1 MQFPGMS
8 TEPVRVS
15 LEVTWW
21 PASGDWSI
29 ARRGW
34 RRDHDNSWRLEEMA
48 TSGTPLSLSEVVT
61 RLQHAVDALVAEIEA
76 SDDPF
81 STVGAFR

>member
-1 MQFPGMS
+1 MQLPGMA

-21 PASGDWSI
+21 PHDDSWGI

-34 RRDHDNSWRLEEMA
+34 RRDESNQWQLEEMS
-48 TSGTPLSLSEVVT
+48 TSGSPLT
-61 RLQHAVDALVAEIEA
+61 RAEIYTAIDRAVSNLKLEIEA

-81 STVGAFR
+81 SEIGRFR